1 MAGKTKTRFWKEG
14 VTSLP
19 PHSTKN
25 MSLFLFFCLSQ
36 RFVPRG
42 INMARINKGKKNVG
56 LSSTN
61 NASFSNHIV
70 RTESD
75 ILCHNITQHLAL
87 AP

>member
-1 MAGKTKTRFWKEG
+1 VPTTHGDVAARENEGVVLTSMKRVISGGGRSTMAGKTKTRFWKEG

-42 INMARINKGKKNVG
+42 INMARINKGK
-56 LSSTN
+56 
-61 NASFSNHIV
+61 
-70 RTESD
+70 E
-75 ILCHNITQHLAL
+75 C
-87 AP
+87 